1 MSVDRCRGHG
11 RGGTLKHPP
20 PVACPARAAAQTFSE
35 PPSRAAG
42 CSGPCDDLRRWRTA
56 TADNNKEPRGEAAGT
71 PLCIVVLADG
81 LPAGSF
87 PVAAPLLPDEL
98 VSGNKSKRP
107 GPETRPDLR
116 LYLVGATGFE
126 PVTSSVSA
134 NSEEALC

>member
-1 MSVDRCRGHG
+1 MADSNRRQQRGASEGG
-11 RGGTLKHPP
+11 R
-20 PVACPARAAAQTFSE
+20 
-35 PPSRAAG
+35 
-42 CSGPCDDLRRWRTA
+42 W
-56 TADNNKEPRGEAAGT
+56 N

-98 VSGNKSKRP
+98 VSGNESKKP

-116 LYLVGATGFE
+116 LYVVGATGFE

-134 NSEEALC
+134 KSREPLCSEPFSQVGSDRRGARETLS

>member
-1 MSVDRCRGHG
+1 MADSNRRQQRGTSEGG
-11 RGGTLKHPP
+11 R
-20 PVACPARAAAQTFSE
+20 
-35 PPSRAAG
+35 
-42 CSGPCDDLRRWRTA
+42 W
-56 TADNNKEPRGEAAGT
+56 N

-98 VSGNKSKRP
+98 VSGNESKKP

-126 PVTSSVSA
+126 PVTPPVSA
-134 NSEEALC
+134 NNGEALCGSPFSQVVADRRGRS